1 MRIRFTWLESTK
13 VARSRAV
20 QPDFALTEGIREALK
35 KIFLGIFP

>member
-20 QPDFALTEGIREALK
+20 QPDFALTEGIIEILT
-35 KIFLGIFP
+35 